1 MKLFGKKTLA
11 MVLAVVMVMGMS
23 VTAWAAEAVTIA
35 VGEEKQ
41 LGDNLT
47 GVTWTSSNTNAV
59 TVTDT
64 GEISGVAIGSS
75 TVKATPTE
83 PSATTYEWN
92 VTVGEGTVGSIT
104 ANKDKI
110 EVPFG
115 TDLNGAK
122 TKLNAEV
129 TVTAKNQHN
138 GEFAVTPTWTCE
150 NWNGAV
156 GTENTVTATY
166 ASKTD
171 TVVVK
176 VVQATIQSVTD
187 PATVEVPAG
196 ATLDTVK
203 GKLPTT
209 VKVKLQDNS
218 TKTLTVGTELNAW
231 TTTYD
236 ATKEVAADYTY
247 STTLKDANYKFDTG
261 VKIEGTVKAKAAWTL
276 DTITVGDVVD
286 GDGDTVSI
294 RLDNKVY
301 ADVKAL
307 LGKDPSS
314 NFTFTFENLDIGS
327 ADEHDGDFTLDLT
340 SSEEEDLADHGQLSD
355 EFKYKTTINGV
366 QYSGTVKL
374 TVYTSDVYDSFG
386 KAPGTLSTIE
396 SAINTRLNLLYN
408 DGLYEICFTEIDL
421 EGGALYTNSDCDEE
435 VYDDTDYSASELE
448 DMYYVPNGT
457 GEYSVLEYK
466 AYADDDNDNELEG
479 RIYLLSDEFLIIQ
492 HEMTTEDTLAFSAE
506 EFEEAFLELD
516 SDYYSLDYVT
526 FSSFPNSKTAGY
538 VYYGDDDTKAKSS
551 AKYYVDPEDD
561 DDKSIDE
568 LFYQPGTKG
577 DVYSIQF
584 TANGYDEDD
593 KKVKVTGVYQI
604 TVAEVADITVAV
616 DKNGTTEISA
626 SLFEDFLDENDK
638 TFTEVVYVVFEGA
651 PNDKLTSSSGKGCLE
666 YDDDRISAPDGKKF
680 FWIEDKNYD
689 EDDDYLMD
697 DVVFA
702 GGKKDGTTR
711 ATFTVYG
718 YKSSSNE
725 KNERTSSLG
734 SGSIDFVVGNANGS
748 SNTLNGAI
756 RGSETMKFAASLS
769 AFEELGGRE
778 NEYITFTSLPV
789 GGKLVYGWGTS
800 AQEDVKA
807 GTAYYLDY
815 SAGKKTLSNVT
826 FVPSYSSTKV
836 QKTITIPFKA
846 FNDKD
851 RSVDGTIN
859 VTVTYSSYSTKFSDI
874 TTSTYADSVDF
885 LYNQGITTGATAS
898 TFAPNNNVKR
908 AEFVTFLWRAAGS
921 PTVYGVTNKFTDVSA
936 SGQFGYAYNAILWAV
951 QNGITTGRTS
961 TTFAPGANVTH
972 QELLTFLYRY
982 DVNYLKHASNVS
994 SYVNYTDWSSVQAY
1008 AQTPVKWADYKGI
1021 LTGYAIQPNTPGTRA
1036 TVALWLHRM
1045 LTL

>member
-23 VTAWAAEAVTIA
+23 VTAWATEVTPVAV
-35 VGEEKQ
+35 
-41 LGDNLT
+41 T
-47 GVTWTSSNTNAV
+47 GVTVSGNSTVDVGATINLTATVAPENATDKTVTWATSDSAVATVADGVVTGRKAGTATITATAGGKSGTKDITVNMTSAAVLTGISFKDNDAV
-59 TVTDT
+59 TVPY
-64 GEISGVAIGSS
+64 GISAS
-75 TVKATPTE
+75 KAADALKDKKIVLTYDQGTKE
-83 PSATTYEWN
+83 VTANWTFAGTTFDSATIGATNAFKPTLSNVPDNVTVPTFN
-92 VTVGEGTVGSIT
+92 VTVGKAGFATSTSDEVGTMTVLLGIEEKDLYLPTEVSVALNNGKAVSFSIGDSTSGDVDGLFDDWTSATYNDDKTGTYTFTADWKGASDARYDLGDLTMKVTVVDSDFELEAGYNGKSLKDTAEKIDELLKGMYGYGLYSIT
-104 ANKDKI
+104 FD
-110 EVPFG
+110 
-115 TDLNGAK
+115 DL
-122 TKLNAEV
+122 E
-129 TVTAKNQHN
+129 
-138 GEFAVTPTWTCE
+138 
-150 NWNGAV
+150 
-156 GTENTVTATY
+156 
-166 ASKTD
+166 
-171 TVVVK
+171 
-176 VVQATIQSVTD
+176 
-187 PATVEVPAG
+187 
-196 ATLDTVK
+196 LD
-203 GKLPTT
+203 GGDL
-209 VKVKLQDNS
+209 
-218 TKTLTVGTELNAW
+218 
-231 TTTYD
+231 Y
-236 ATKEVAADYTY
+236 
-247 STTLKDANYKFDTG
+247 
-261 VKIEGTVKAKAAWTL
+261 IL
-276 DTITVGDVVD
+276 D
-286 GDGDTVSI
+286 
-294 RLDNKVY
+294 
-301 ADVKAL
+301 
-307 LGKDPSS
+307 
-314 NFTFTFENLDIGS
+314 
-327 ADEHDGDFTLDLT
+327 
-340 SSEEEDLADHGQLSD
+340 ED
-355 EFKYKTTINGV
+355 
-366 QYSGTVKL
+366 
-374 TVYTSDVYDSFG
+374 DVYV
-386 KAPGTLSTIE
+386 E
-396 SAINTRLNLLYN
+396 
-408 DGLYEICFTEIDL
+408 
-421 EGGALYTNSDCDEE
+421 
-435 VYDDTDYSASELE
+435 
-448 DMYYVPNGT
+448 
-457 GEYSVLEYK
+457 
-466 AYADDDNDNELEG
+466 ADDDTYEE
-479 RIYLLSDEFLIIQ
+479 DEFAAMYYFPNGSGEKSYIEYTAYTDDEDEDESISGTIEFDSEPFLLLDY
-492 HEMTTEDTLAFSAE
+492 ELTTDDI
-506 EFEEAFLELD
+506 LELSV
-516 SDYYSLDYVT
+516 SDFQDKFDDWNDDDHEAVYVT
-526 FSSFPNSKTAGY
+526 FSSMGSNE
-538 VYYGDDDTKAKSS
+538 GDL
-551 AKYYVDPEDD
+551 YE
-561 DDKSIDE
+561 E
-568 LFYQPGTKG
+568 
-577 DVYSIQF
+577 
-584 TANGYDEDD
+584 YDEDD
-593 KKVKVTGVYQI
+593 NDDEDFSSSTKYYFDPESKQLGINDLTYVPGKKTSGIVEVNFKVYGLKEGKGSAKFLVDGILRFNVTELADVTI
-604 TVAEVADITVAV
+604 EVA
-616 DKNGTTEISA
+616 KNGTVEIDA
-626 SLFEDFLDENDK
+626 SLFEDFLDDNDK

-826 FVPSYSSTKV
+826 FVPSYSSSKV